1 MFAQT
6 LVQTALCNS
15 LLLSF
20 KRKCLFAS
28 NCQQPQ
34 LREPLHCSLQCSSV
48 PPSFL
53 PLNSCN
59 VVSAADFSVASLD
72 PAKSRILATLPG
84 CSAAGGI
91 PGTTYFVLWLWRGGR
106 RARDG
111 GGGGAAWWTAGW
123 ELRNRWSISVCL
135 PPDLRGTNSLPLP
148 STWRTN
154 PSSDH
159 ALPRPG
165 GRGAPR
171 LSGE

>member
-1 MFAQT
+1 MQQFTPQ
-6 LVQTALCNS
+6 LQKEMPV
-15 LLLSF
+15 
-20 KRKCLFAS
+20 
-28 NCQQPQ
+28 CQQLPAAPAQ
-34 LREPLHCSLQCSSV
+34 RTSAVCNAACLQHSA
-48 PPSFL
+48 PTSFL

-84 CSAAGGI
+84 CSAAACDGI

-111 GGGGAAWWTAGW
+111 GGGGAARWSAGW

-135 PPDLRGTNSLPLP
+135 PPDLRGTNSLPPPLP